1 MPADLNG
8 QHFSIQPPHAQ
19 ISGGFPMKV
28 VITTSWVGRYV
39 DMFRDAF
46 PEVEF
51 VTGDT
56 PEEVIA
62 AGAGAEAA
70 FGPVDQQ
77 LLDGLTSL
85 KWIQSASAGVEWMRR
100 APGLPATDITVTNTR
115 GAHAST
121 IAEHAFGMLV
131 HLARRFD
138 ELYEAQKRH
147 AWIRGA
153 DLPFTGLAGLT
164 LGIVGLGNIGRAIA
178 KRGAAFEMTVIAV
191 DAHPVTKPD
200 YVAELGLLDGLDDL
214 LAQADVVIVTV
225 PITPET
231 RGMIGAREL
240 GLLKDSAIF
249 MVVSRGGIVDEP
261 ALIETLTSGKL
272 LGAGLDVAATEPL
285 PADDPLW
292 DAPRLF
298 ITPHCSPTSR
308 QTHANVMN
316 MMQTN
321 LRHFLAGEPLEN
333 VVNKS
338 LGY

>member
-1 MPADLNG
+1 
-8 QHFSIQPPHAQ
+8 
-19 ISGGFPMKV
+19 MKV
-28 VITTSWVGRYV
+28 VITQAWVGHYV

-51 VTGDT
+51 VSGST
-56 PEEVIA
+56 PEEIIA
-62 AGAGAEAA
+62 VGADAEVA
-70 FGPVDQQ
+70 FGGVNQQ
-77 LLDGLTSL
+77 LLDGLKGL
-85 KWIQSASAGVEWMRR
+85 KWIASASAGVEWMRN

-121 IAEHAFGMLV
+121 IAEHTFGMLV

-147 AWIRGA
+147 EWMRGA
-153 DLPFTGLAGLT
+153 NLPFTGLAGLT
-164 LGIVGLGNIGRAIA
+164 IGIVGLGNIGRNIA
-178 KRGAAFEMTVIAV
+178 SRAKAFEMDVIAV
-191 DAHPVTKPD
+191 DAHPVAKPD
-200 YVAELGLLDGLDDL
+200 YVSELNLLDGLDDL
-214 LAQADVVIVTV
+214 LAKSDVVVVTV

-249 MVVSRGGIVDEP
+249 MVVSRGGIVDEA
-261 ALIETLTSGKL
+261 ALIETLKSGRL
-272 LGAGLDVAATEPL
+272 LGAGLDVAETEPL
-285 PADDPLW
+285 PEENPLW

-308 QTHANVMN
+308 QTHANVMQ

-333 VVNKS
+333 VVNKA

>member
-1 MPADLNG
+1 
-8 QHFSIQPPHAQ
+8 
-19 ISGGFPMKV
+19 MKV
-28 VITTSWVGRYV
+28 VITTPWVGHYV

-46 PEVEF
+46 PQVEF
-51 VTGDT
+51 VTGST
-56 PEEVIA
+56 PDEVIA
-62 AGAGAEAA
+62 VGADAEVA
-70 FGPVDQQ
+70 FGPVDQK
-77 LLDGLTSL
+77 LLEGLKGL
-85 KWIQSASAGVEWMRR
+85 KWIASASAGVEWMRN
-100 APGLPATDITVTNTR
+100 APGLPATDIAVTNTR

-121 IAEHAFGMLV
+121 IAEHTFGMLV

-147 AWIRGA
+147 EWIRGA
-153 DLPFTGLAGLT
+153 NLPFTGLAGLT
-164 LGIVGLGNIGRAIA
+164 MGIVGLGNIGRNIA
-178 KRGAAFEMTVIAV
+178 SRAKAFEMNVIAV
-191 DAHPVTKPD
+191 DAHPVAKPD
-200 YVAELGLLDGLDDL
+200 YVSELGLLDGLDDL
-214 LAQADVVIVTV
+214 LAKSDVVVVTV

-249 MVVSRGGIVDEP
+249 MVVSRGGIVDEA
-261 ALIETLTSGKL
+261 ALIETLQSGRL
-272 LGAGLDVAATEPL
+272 LGAGLDVADTEPL
-285 PADDPLW
+285 PADNPLW

>member
-1 MPADLNG
+1 
-8 QHFSIQPPHAQ
+8 
-19 ISGGFPMKV
+19 MKV
-28 VITTSWVGRYV
+28 VITQAWVGHYV

-51 VTGDT
+51 VSGST
-56 PEEVIA
+56 PEEIIA
-62 AGAGAEAA
+62 VGADAEVA
-70 FGPVDQQ
+70 FGGVNQQ
-77 LLDGLTSL
+77 LLDGLKGL
-85 KWIQSASAGVEWMRR
+85 KWIASASAGVEWMRN

-121 IAEHAFGMLV
+121 IAEHTFGMLV

-147 AWIRGA
+147 EWMRGA
-153 DLPFTGLAGLT
+153 NLPFTGLAGLT
-164 LGIVGLGNIGRAIA
+164 IGIVGLGNIGRNIA
-178 KRGAAFEMTVIAV
+178 SRAKAFEMDVIAV
-191 DAHPVTKPD
+191 DAHPVAKPD
-200 YVAELGLLDGLDDL
+200 YVSELNLLEGLDDL
-214 LAQADVVIVTV
+214 LAKSDVVVVTV

-249 MVVSRGGIVDEP
+249 MVVSRGGIVDEA
-261 ALIETLTSGKL
+261 ALIETLKSGRL
-272 LGAGLDVAATEPL
+272 LGAGLDVAETEPL
-285 PADDPLW
+285 PEDNPLW

-308 QTHANVMN
+308 QTHANVMQ

>member
-1 MPADLNG
+1 
-8 QHFSIQPPHAQ
+8 
-19 ISGGFPMKV
+19 MKV
-28 VITTSWVGRYV
+28 VITQAWVGHYV
-39 DMFRDAF
+39 NMFRDAF

-51 VTGDT
+51 VSGDT
-56 PEEVIA
+56 PEEIIA
-62 AGAGAEAA
+62 AGADAEAA
-70 FGPVDQQ
+70 FGGVDQQ
-77 LLDGLTSL
+77 LLEGLKGL
-85 KWIQSASAGVEWMRR
+85 KWIQSSSAGVEWMRN

-121 IAEHAFGMLV
+121 IAEHTFGMLV

-147 AWIRGA
+147 DWIRGA
-153 DLPFTGLAGLT
+153 NLPFTGLAGLT
-164 LGIVGLGNIGRAIA
+164 MGIVGLGNIGRNIA
-178 KRGAAFEMTVIAV
+178 SRAKAFEMDVIAV
-191 DAHPVTKPD
+191 DAHPVAKPD
-200 YVAELGLLDGLDDL
+200 YVNEVKLLDGLDSL
-214 LAQADVVIVTV
+214 LERSDVVVVTV

-240 GLLKDSAIF
+240 ELLKDTAIF
-249 MVVSRGGIVDEP
+249 MVVSRGGIVNEP
-261 ALIETLTSGKL
+261 ALIETLKSGRL
-272 LGAGLDVAATEPL
+272 LGAALDVADVEPL
-285 PADDPLW
+285 PADNPLW

-308 QTHANVMN
+308 QTHANVMQ

>member
-1 MPADLNG
+1 
-8 QHFSIQPPHAQ
+8 
-19 ISGGFPMKV
+19 MKV
-28 VITTSWVGRYV
+28 VITTSWVGHYV

-46 PEVEF
+46 PQVEF
-51 VTGDT
+51 VTGNT

-62 AGAGAEAA
+62 VGADAHVA

-77 LLDGLTSL
+77 LLEGLTSL
-85 KWIQSASAGVEWMRR
+85 KWIASASAGVEWMRN

-121 IAEHAFGMLV
+121 IAEHTFGMLV

-147 AWIRGA
+147 EWIRGA
-153 DLPFTGLAGLT
+153 NLPFTGLAGLT
-164 LGIVGLGNIGRAIA
+164 MGIVGLGNIGRSIA
-178 KRGAAFEMTVIAV
+178 VRAAAFDMNVIAV
-191 DAHPVTKPD
+191 DAHPVSKPD
-200 YVAELGLLDGLDDL
+200 YVSELGLLSGLDGLL
-214 LAQADVVIVTV
+214 EKSDVVVVTV

-231 RGMIGAREL
+231 RGMIGSREL
-240 GLLKDSAIF
+240 ELLKDSAIF
-249 MVVSRGGIVDEP
+249 MVVSRGGIVNEP
-261 ALIETLTSGKL
+261 ALIETLKSGRL
-272 LGAGLDVAATEPL
+272 LGAALDVTDIEPL

-308 QTHANVMN
+308 QTHVNVMQQL
-316 MMQTN
+316 QTN
-321 LRHFLAGEPLEN
+321 LRHYLAGEPLEN
-333 VVNKS
+333 VVNKA

>member
-1 MPADLNG
+1 
-8 QHFSIQPPHAQ
+8 
-19 ISGGFPMKV
+19 MKV
-28 VITTSWVGRYV
+28 VITTPWVGRYV
-39 DMFRDAF
+39 DLFRDAF
-46 PEVEF
+46 PDVEF

-56 PEEVIA
+56 PEDVIA
-62 AGAGAEAA
+62 VGADADAA
-70 FGPVDQQ
+70 FGPVDQK
-77 LLDGLTSL
+77 LLEGLKGL
-85 KWIQSASAGVEWMRR
+85 KWIQSASAGVEWMRN

-121 IAEHAFGMLV
+121 IAEHTFGMLV

-147 AWIRGA
+147 EWIRGM

-164 LGIVGLGNIGRAIA
+164 MGIVGLGNIGRNIA
-178 KRGAAFEMTVIAV
+178 SRAKAFEMDVIAV
-191 DAHPVTKPD
+191 DAHPVAKPD
-200 YVAELGLLDGLDDL
+200 YVSELRQLDGLDSL
-214 LAQADVVIVTV
+214 LERSDVVVVTV

-231 RGMIGAREL
+231 RGMIGSREL
-240 GLLKDSAIF
+240 ELLKDSAIF
-249 MVVSRGGIVDEP
+249 MVVSRGGIVDEA
-261 ALIETLTSGKL
+261 ALIETLKSGRL
-272 LGAGLDVAATEPL
+272 LGAGLDVAETEPL

-308 QTHANVMN
+308 QTHANVMQ

>member
-1 MPADLNG
+1 
-8 QHFSIQPPHAQ
+8 
-19 ISGGFPMKV
+19 MKV
-28 VITTSWVGRYV
+28 VITTPWVGRYV
-39 DMFRDAF
+39 ELFRDAF
-46 PEVEF
+46 PQVEF
-51 VTGDT
+51 VSGAS
-56 PEEVIA
+56 PEETIA
-62 AGAGAEAA
+62 AGADAEVA

-77 LLDGLTSL
+77 LLEGLKGL
-85 KWIQSASAGVEWMRR
+85 KWIASASAGVEWMRN

-121 IAEHAFGMLV
+121 IAEHTFGMLV

-147 AWIRGA
+147 EWIRGA
-153 DLPFTGLAGLT
+153 NLPFTGLAGLT
-164 LGIVGLGNIGRAIA
+164 MGIVGLGNIGRNIA
-178 KRGAAFEMTVIAV
+178 SRAAAFEMNVIAV
-191 DAHPVTKPD
+191 DAHPVAKPD
-200 YVAELGLLDGLDDL
+200 YVSELKLLDGLDSL
-214 LAQADVVIVTV
+214 LERSDVVVVTV

-240 GLLKDSAIF
+240 ELLKNTAIF
-249 MVVSRGGIVDEP
+249 MVVSRGGIVNEA
-261 ALIETLTSGKL
+261 ALIETLKSGRL
-272 LGAGLDVAATEPL
+272 LGAGLDVAETEPL

-321 LRHFLAGEPLEN
+321 LRHYLAGEPLEN

>member
-1 MPADLNG
+1 
-8 QHFSIQPPHAQ
+8 
-19 ISGGFPMKV
+19 MKV
-28 VITTSWVGRYV
+28 VITTSWVGHYV

-46 PEVEF
+46 PQVEF
-51 VTGDT
+51 VTGAT

-62 AGAGAEAA
+62 VGADAEVA

-77 LLDGLTSL
+77 LLEGLTSL
-85 KWIQSASAGVEWMRR
+85 KWIASASAGVEWMRN
-100 APGLPATDITVTNTR
+100 APGLPATNITVTNTR

-121 IAEHAFGMLV
+121 IAEHTFGMLV

-147 AWIRGA
+147 EWIRGA

-164 LGIVGLGNIGRAIA
+164 MGIVGLGNIGRNIA
-178 KRGAAFEMTVIAV
+178 SRAAAFEMDVIAV
-191 DAHPVTKPD
+191 DAHPVAKPD
-200 YVAELGLLDGLDDL
+200 YVNEVNLLDGLDSL
-214 LAQADVVIVTV
+214 LERSDVVVVTV

-240 GLLKDSAIF
+240 ELLKDSAIF
-249 MVVSRGGIVDEP
+249 MVVSRGGIVNEP
-261 ALIETLTSGKL
+261 ALIETLKSGRL
-272 LGAGLDVAATEPL
+272 LGAALDVTDVEPL
-285 PADDPLW
+285 PADNPLW

-308 QTHANVMN
+308 QTHTNVMQQL
-316 MMQTN
+316 QTN
-321 LRHFLAGEPLEN
+321 LRHYLAGEPLEN
-333 VVNKS
+333 MVNKS

>member
-1 MPADLNG
+1 
-8 QHFSIQPPHAQ
+8 
-19 ISGGFPMKV
+19 MKV
-28 VITTSWVGRYV
+28 VITTSWVGHYV

-46 PEVEF
+46 PQVEF
-51 VTGDT
+51 VTGAT

-62 AGAGAEAA
+62 VGADAEVA

-77 LLDGLTSL
+77 LLEGLTSL
-85 KWIQSASAGVEWMRR
+85 KWIASASAGVEWMRN
-100 APGLPATDITVTNTR
+100 APGLPATNITVTNTR

-121 IAEHAFGMLV
+121 IAEHTFGMLV

-147 AWIRGA
+147 EWIRGA
-153 DLPFTGLAGLT
+153 NLAFTGLAGLT
-164 LGIVGLGNIGRAIA
+164 MGIVGLGNIGRYIA
-178 KRGAAFEMTVIAV
+178 SRAKAFEMDVIAV
-191 DAHPVTKPD
+191 DAHPVAKPD
-200 YVAELGLLDGLDDL
+200 YVNEVNLLDGLDSL
-214 LAQADVVIVTV
+214 LERSDVVVVTV

-240 GLLKDSAIF
+240 ELLKDTAIF

-261 ALIETLTSGKL
+261 ALVETLKSGRL
-272 LGAGLDVAATEPL
+272 LGAALDVTDVEPL
-285 PADDPLW
+285 PADNPLW

-308 QTHANVMN
+308 QTHTNVMQQL
-316 MMQTN
+316 QTN
-321 LRHFLAGEPLEN
+321 LRHYLAGEALEN

>member
-1 MPADLNG
+1 
-8 QHFSIQPPHAQ
+8 
-19 ISGGFPMKV
+19 MKV
-28 VITTSWVGRYV
+28 VITQAWVGHYV

-51 VTGDT
+51 VSGST
-56 PEEVIA
+56 PEEIIA
-62 AGAGAEAA
+62 VGADAEVA
-70 FGPVDQQ
+70 FGGVNQQ
-77 LLDGLTSL
+77 LLDGLKGL
-85 KWIQSASAGVEWMRR
+85 KWIASASAGVEWMRN

-121 IAEHAFGMLV
+121 IAEHTFGMLV

-147 AWIRGA
+147 EWMRGA
-153 DLPFTGLAGLT
+153 NLPFTGLAGLT
-164 LGIVGLGNIGRAIA
+164 MGIVGLGNIGRNIA
-178 KRGAAFEMTVIAV
+178 SRAKAFEMDVIAV
-191 DAHPVTKPD
+191 DAHPVAKPD
-200 YVAELGLLDGLDDL
+200 YVSELNLLDGLDDL
-214 LAQADVVIVTV
+214 LAKSDVVVVTV

-249 MVVSRGGIVDEP
+249 MVVSRGGIVDEA
-261 ALIETLTSGKL
+261 ALIETLKSGRL
-272 LGAGLDVAATEPL
+272 LGAGLDVAETEPL
-285 PADDPLW
+285 PEDNPLW

-308 QTHANVMN
+308 QTHANVMQ

-333 VVNKS
+333 AVNKS